1 MNPFTKYALLMNPLA
16 RSIEELLPDRMSEN
30 IWCFLL
36 LRTALVASSVCS
48 AFLIPFF
55 GKNIKLERL
64 GTHSL
69 VFLLLLNGLLLQL
82 VCFPHRSYDGSYRIS
97 SQYTRG

>member
-1 MNPFTKYALLMNPLA
+1 MKFHFITKTILVLFCLKVVSPFTKYALLMNPLA
-16 RSIEELLPDRMSEN
+16 RSIEELLPERISEN

-55 GKNIKLERL
+55 GKNVKLM
-64 GTHSL
+64 
-69 VFLLLLNGLLLQL
+69 
-82 VCFPHRSYDGSYRIS
+82 
-97 SQYTRG
+97 

>member
-1 MNPFTKYALLMNPLA
+1 MSPFTKYALLMNPLA
-16 RSIEELLPDRMSEN
+16 RSIEELLPERMSEN

-64 GTHSL
+64 RTHSCVVL
-69 VFLLLLNGLLLQL
+69 LDLLLNGLFLQL
-82 VCFPHRSYDGSYRIS
+82 VLFST
-97 SQYTRG
+97 QVL